1 MGQLQMHYCCCLN
14 YFFQVNKFLKK
25 WVRKTGSYLS
35 PLKTVRLWFYIEILF
50 QYYQLSTIR
59 AYIIVQAVHFTR
71 YIRENRL
78 CSKFYLHS
86 YYLYERKNLRKII
99 HFFGGTD

>member
-35 PLKTVRLWFYIEILF
+35 PLKNGAPMVLYRNIVSI
-50 QYYQLSTIR
+50 LST
-59 AYIIVQAVHFTR
+59 
-71 YIRENRL
+71 L
-78 CSKFYLHS
+78 
-86 YYLYERKNLRKII
+86 YYTSLYYCAS
-99 HFFGGTD
+99 GTFH